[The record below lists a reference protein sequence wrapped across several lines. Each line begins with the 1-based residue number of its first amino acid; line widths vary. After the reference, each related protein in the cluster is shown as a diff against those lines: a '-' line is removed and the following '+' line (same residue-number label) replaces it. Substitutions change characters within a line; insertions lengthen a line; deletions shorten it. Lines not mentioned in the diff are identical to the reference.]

1 MVMSKKF
8 APLDIDDNDA
18 DLTVDGFVES
28 ATTAL
33 EGRRDTTV
41 ANVPAKK
48 TKAAACPKK
57 KDKVA
62 IKKPAA
68 ADAPTKPHKAPKAAS
83 EVAWEVALNKIANVK
98 T

>member
-8 APLDIDDNDA
+8 APLDIDDNDV

-41 ANVPAKK
+41 VLAKK